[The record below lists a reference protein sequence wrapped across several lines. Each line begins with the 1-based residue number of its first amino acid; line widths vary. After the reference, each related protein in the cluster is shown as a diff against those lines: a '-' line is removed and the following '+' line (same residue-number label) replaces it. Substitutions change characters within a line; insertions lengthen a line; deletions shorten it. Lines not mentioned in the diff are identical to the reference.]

1 MPSVLLESYTGSNHS
16 QGIAVGRLYR
26 DIVGLSKRT
35 KAKYS
40 LLKQRLEGLI
50 SDLEQW
56 HSIFDPSGYLL
67 TRLVSGKVDDCTQAD
82 DYLSNYREL
91 AGGSSLCLATAAQT
105 AQTVLLDHTAYQDAV
120 DPNIVLSQVK
130 EISQL
135 LSISDPFSLGFLKC
149 LGVLRS
155 NNRQF
160 QCKIANQQITLS
172 SNPIAPHRQ
181 LRAQEHPA
189 RNHNPAAR
197 KYRRNEPTHLIGFE
211 QLQPSSGHSAR
222 FADVEYYKMQ
232 HNIYSL
238 GVCLLEI
245 GLWTFFVEL
254 ASGSDEEPCPR
265 ALLDIC
271 LELGIR
277 NKPQA
282 ALRIKREAGGSR
294 EN

>member
-1 MPSVLLESYTGSNHS
+1 MPGHTEGKITQCPPCCWRATLVLIILKASRW
-16 QGIAVGRLYR
+16 ARLYR

-160 QCKIANQQITLS
+160 QYVLSLPRQVSPQTHALFS
-172 SNPIAPHRQ
+172 SNNKRTTA
-181 LRAQEHPA
+181 HP
-189 RNHNPAAR
+189 
-197 KYRRNEPTHLIGFE
+197 
-211 QLQPSSGHSAR
+211 
-222 FADVEYYKMQ
+222 
-232 HNIYSL
+232 
-238 GVCLLEI
+238 
-245 GLWTFFVEL
+245 
-254 ASGSDEEPCPR
+254 
-265 ALLDIC
+265 
-271 LELGIR
+271 
-277 NKPQA
+277 
-282 ALRIKREAGGSR
+282 
-294 EN
+294 